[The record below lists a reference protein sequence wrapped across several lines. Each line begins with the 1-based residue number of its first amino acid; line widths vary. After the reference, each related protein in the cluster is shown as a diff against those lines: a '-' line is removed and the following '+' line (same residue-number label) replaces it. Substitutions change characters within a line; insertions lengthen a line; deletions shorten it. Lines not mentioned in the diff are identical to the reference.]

1 MHQTKKLTVALCAS
15 ASFYEQMSTVQEQ
28 LEALGFIAIVPTAA
42 TRMKANND
50 FDVTH
55 YKTWFADP
63 GDYDKKGELMRD
75 HFNKVAASDAILVLN
90 YEKHGV
96 TNYIG
101 PNVLTEM
108 ALMFYLQ
115 RPIFVLNE
123 LPDPTPFEE
132 ELKGMRPVILQG
144 HVADIAKHL

>member
-1 MHQTKKLTVALCAS
+1 
-15 ASFYEQMSTVQEQ
+15 
-28 LEALGFIAIVPTAA
+28 
-42 TRMKANND
+42 
-50 FDVTH
+50 
-55 YKTWFADP
+55 
-63 GDYDKKGELMRD
+63 MRD